1 MKSMTGY
8 GRAKQEL
15 HGRTITAELRAVN
28 HRYLDC
34 TVKAPRQYGFLDD
47 AVKKAAA
54 ARIARGKVEVYI
66 GVETQEGGDIAVT
79 VNHAVAEHYLAAL
92 HELADRYGLRDDV
105 SVMSLAKLPDVLG
118 SERIEQDADEMT
130 RDVLSVFGEACDNF
144 DEMRTR
150 VLNWLRMCETVRPRS
165 SAWSVRWRSARRSA
179 CASTARSCSP
189 A

>member
-1 MKSMTGY
+1 MTGY
-8 GRAKQEL
+8 GRAREMRS
-15 HGRTITAELRAVN
+15 GRDITVEVRSVN
-28 HRYLDC
+28 NRYLDC

-92 HELADRYGLRDDV
+92 HELADKYGLRDDV

-118 SERIEQDADEMT
+118 SERIEQDADEVMFLY
-130 RDVLSVFGEACDNF
+130 RDDYYNENSEKRNIAECIIAKNRHGETGKV
-144 DEMRTR
+144 E
-150 VLNWLRMCETVRPRS
+150 L
-165 SAWSVRWRSARRSA
+165 AWSPQYTTFSSLDYRHEED
-179 CASTARSCSP
+179 
-189 A
+189 

>member
-92 HELADRYGLRDDV
+92 HELGRQV
-105 SVMSLAKLPDVLG
+105 
-118 SERIEQDADEMT
+118 
-130 RDVLSVFGEACDNF
+130 
-144 DEMRTR
+144 
-150 VLNWLRMCETVRPRS
+150 
-165 SAWSVRWRSARRSA
+165 RSAR
-179 CASTARSCSP
+179 
-189 A
+189 